1 MKVNNLRISSAF
13 MAIVVAGGIA
23 VGSISNAYGDTKY
36 KQGTFISETVED
48 DDLHYNQYVVKKG
61 DTLSKISIKICRYFN
76 QEKSTKY
83 WPSIAFLNNYPRT
96 VNPGDIIVFPE
107 TFEKLESLNSDLRKN
122 GWTAR
127 YIQNN
132 RIYEKNI
139 RIKPKTYSIQ
149 SLLAEIYGKD
159 VTIDDNFIDA
169 YLSATGLEDKY
180 CKEDLQAIEN
190 DVIFELTD
198 WIPSINELDVQ
209 TKSTK

>member
-1 MKVNNLRISSAF
+1 MKVNNLRLRSAF
-13 MAIVVAGGIA
+13 FAIVVAGGMTLGTINDCYA
-23 VGSISNAYGDTKY
+23 ETHY
-36 KQGTFISETVED
+36 KQGTVINETITQEEEN
-48 DDLHYNQYVVKKG
+48 YNQYVVKEG
-61 DTLSKISIKICRYFN
+61 DTLSKISVKICRYFK
-76 QEKSTKY
+76 EKVSEKY
-83 WPSIAFLNNYPRT
+83 WPALAFLNNYPKT
-96 VNPGDIIVFPE
+96 SKPGDIIVFPE
-107 TFEKLESLNSDLRKN
+107 TFEKLESLNNDLRKN

-180 CKEDLQAIEN
+180 CKENLQAIEN